1 MKYHYVC
8 EFRAG
13 DIDTEED
20 GVFRVELPEEFSK
33 FEAHLSQPVRMH
45 NIRKRMQRENFQAS
59 NNSQDPIN
67 EYARYVL
74 PFTYKSIILSKPFP
88 SLNLSIYLLT
98 YMRVFGF
105 GQKTPPSRDG
115 L

>member
-20 GVFRVELPEEFSK
+20 GIFRVELPEEFAK

-74 PFTYKSIILSKPFP
+74 PFTCKSIILSKPFP
-88 SLNLSIYLLT
+88 SLN
-98 YMRVFGF
+98 
-105 GQKTPPSRDG
+105 P
-115 L
+115 